1 MINRNPIPTKS
12 DYNPYI
18 NGYKEV
24 TYKEVTY
31 IHHRYTKKDFEQC
44 SKFLSENCIEKM
56 TEKMT
61 NGINPF
67 TKRKIK
73 INGPTYYKIQQQLGF
88 YKRIST
94 FNEEEYLLETD
105 KVIRD
110 IKIENIAIEKHNCKI
125 DEELKLHNE
134 EVKIYNEKISAI
146 QRQVYSLK
154 DWDDYIEYE
163 GVKYGLP
170 AIHNNIHR
178 KNNCMGEFEFLVHIP
193 CECNKC
199 DNWGG
204 CGSPSQ
210 NKYKCSKCQKVII
223 KEYEIYERRK
233 KSGFI

>member
-1 MINRNPIPTKS
+1 MINRNPIPTKPE
-12 DYNPYI
+12 YNPYI

-24 TYKEVTY
+24 TY
-31 IHHRYTKKDFEQC
+31 IHNRYAKKDFEQC
-44 SKFLSENCIEKM
+44 SKFLSEKWA
-56 TEKMT
+56 EKMT

-73 INGPTYYKIQQQLGF
+73 INGPTYAKIQKQLDV
-88 YKRIST
+88 YKHIST
-94 FNEEEYLLETD
+94 LNEEDYLFETD
-105 KVIRD
+105 KLTRENF
-110 IKIENIAIEKHNCKI
+110 IKNIAIKEHNNKI
-125 DEELKLHNE
+125 DEECKLHNR
-134 EVKIYNEKISAI
+134 EVKIYNTKILTI

-163 GVKYGLP
+163 GIKYGLP

-178 KNNCMGEFEFLVHIP
+178 KNNCMGEFEFLEQIL

-204 CGSPSQ
+204 CGRPSQ
-210 NKYKCSKCQKVII
+210 NKYKCSKCPKVIT
-223 KEYEIYERRK
+223 KEYEIYETRK